1 MKRLFSY
8 YNNNVTLR
16 TYYISKIL
24 YKIGKIALISYLFYI
39 SINLLIDIN
48 YLYTLLILSLSNI
61 VYEYIKLKKNK

>member
-24 YKIGKIALISYLFYI
+24 YKIGKIALIS
-39 SINLLIDIN
+39 
-48 YLYTLLILSLSNI
+48 
-61 VYEYIKLKKNK
+61 